1 LSEGGQ
7 TVAVGEV
14 YGGSCTLPAIYADL
28 IQYEGVNLENARQHL
43 CTVKQKATKK
53 NQFLSSPLDDI

>member
-53 NQFLSSPLDDI
+53 INF